1 MKNLQKH
8 GRNILEIEVTNISSH
23 GLWILSNEKEFFL
36 SYENFPWFKDKTVSD
51 ITKVESFGEGHLYW
65 ENLDVDLSLDMIEH
79 PERFPLQSNT

>member
-8 GRNILEIEVTNISSH
+8 GRNILETEVTNISSH
-23 GLWILSNEKEFFL
+23 GLWILSNEREFFL
-36 SYENFPWFKDKTVSD
+36 SYDNFPWFKDKTVND

-65 ENLDVDLSLDMIEH
+65 ENLDIDLSLDMMEH

>member
-1 MKNLQKH
+1 MKILLKH
-8 GRNILEIEVTNISSH
+8 GRNILETEVTNISNH

-36 SYENFPWFKDKTVSD
+36 SYDNFPWFKDKTVND
-51 ITKVESFGEGHLYW
+51 ITKVESFGQGHLYW